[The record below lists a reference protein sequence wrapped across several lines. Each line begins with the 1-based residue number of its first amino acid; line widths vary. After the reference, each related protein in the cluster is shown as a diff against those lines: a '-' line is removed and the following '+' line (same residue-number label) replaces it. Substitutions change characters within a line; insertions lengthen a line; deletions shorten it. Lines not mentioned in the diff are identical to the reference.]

1 MKVINISSDQFENG
15 SNMVISVLYK
25 QILDFYTTHKFLP
38 PELFVNLDNCG
49 RENKECAISS

>member
-49 RENKECAISS
+49 RENKECAI